1 MLVDSIDFVE
11 FDRQWREL
19 FVDNPTHELVVDG
32 EVREVSLN
40 NAREKKGIYYPCK
53 SYYEED
59 SGLFLSRLHSHV
71 DNHTVEFR
79 EREEAIPPHWQRADS
94 KGTRIFRIIRVGAS
108 STQQYI
114 LNCERNTTAEQY
126 EIYTTFYG
134 HILEFRPLPMSE
146 YSLHDAAIKCETM
159 FMEMLHNLLCKVEE
173 G

>member
-1 MLVDSIDFVE
+1 MLVDKIDFVE

-94 KGTRIFRIIRVGAS
+94 KGTRIFRIVPVKAS
-108 STQQYI
+108 STQKYV
-114 LNCERNTTAEQY
+114 LNCERNKTDQY

-134 HILEFRPLPMSE
+134 HVLEFRSLPTSG
-146 YSLHDAAIKCETM
+146 YSLYSAAVQCETL
-159 FMEMLHNLLCKVEE
+159 FMTMLHNLMYVVEE